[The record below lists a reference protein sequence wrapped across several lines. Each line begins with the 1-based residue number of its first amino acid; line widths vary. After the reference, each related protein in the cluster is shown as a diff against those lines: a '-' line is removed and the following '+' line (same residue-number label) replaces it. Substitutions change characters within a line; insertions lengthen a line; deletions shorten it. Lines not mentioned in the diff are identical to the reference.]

1 SGHPTG
7 RASETQSVTPFTMRS
22 PAPLSRLRGLL
33 APSDL
38 PRLTTPFHFPT
49 RSVPVDVGLLTPGS
63 AGGATPR
70 SLCVLQ
76 SIPASP
82 RPPAMPGV
90 PSQPT
95 LPWIVPHPANGRT
108 YMPTAWTVP
117 AQRDVLSHRW
127 IDPMSAYLKAG
138 KPSQVRQLDN
148 ARPVKWLRGFVRT
161 G

>member
-1 SGHPTG
+1 
-7 RASETQSVTPFTMRS
+7 MRS

-70 SLCVLQ
+70 SLCVPQ

-90 PSQPT
+90 PSQST
-95 LPWIVPHPANGRT
+95 LPWIVPHPANGHT
-108 YMPTAWTVP
+108 DIPFAWIVP
-117 AQRDVLSHRW
+117 AWLAVLSHRR
-127 IDPMSAYLKAG
+127 IGLMILSLKSD
-138 KPSQVRQLDN
+138 KPFTLHRLDN
-148 ARPVKWLRGFVRT
+148 ARPV
-161 G
+161 